1 MTGGKIAV
9 PLGVDH
15 VRKLAL
21 GADAVRLSRK
31 LSTTELNSLLAEVRA
46 DASVQYV
53 QVDRMMRAIDNIAAP
68 ASVVS
73 SLAAAA
79 GISWDVVTLTSW
91 VMEVAPAILWVA
103 AMQQR
108 AHAARPYTVNPKALK

>member
-1 MTGGKIAV
+1 MTQQPIFFAVTRSFWLTVGGIAMV
-9 PLGVDH
+9 LEQGEPV
-15 VRKLAL
+15 
-21 GADAVRLSRK
+21 
-31 LSTTELNSLLAEVRA
+31 VRA
-46 DASVQYV
+46 IVTMLAT
-53 QVDRMMRAIDNIAAP
+53 
-68 ASVVS
+68 
-73 SLAAAA
+73 LAAVA